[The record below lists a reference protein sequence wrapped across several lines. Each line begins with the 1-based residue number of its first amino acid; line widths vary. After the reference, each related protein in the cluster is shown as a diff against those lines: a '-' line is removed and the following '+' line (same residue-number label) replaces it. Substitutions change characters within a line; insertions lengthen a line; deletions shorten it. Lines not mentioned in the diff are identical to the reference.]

1 MATINQL
8 SAINTL
14 SGSDQVPVYSSQN
27 GDARKASLSTFL
39 DYVEANFASPQ
50 YTTQYASPSVNG
62 FVVTVA
68 STTQP
73 TWLLLT
79 PTGAFA
85 TGTIVLPAAA
95 SIADGT
101 ELLVYSSQDVSA
113 LTVSLNGA
121 TAVNGAPGFLSAGG
135 SFTLRFDKLSNSW
148 WATEGQSSGTYSQ
161 GSWTPVVNA
170 AVVVGTVT
178 YTGRWTRIGR
188 QVTVEI
194 LVTPAALSSLAFT
207 AGTSYWTGLPAT
219 LFPWAGANVIAS
231 GPANAGYPGVGLA
244 VLDITPGLGK
254 IVTLSNNANFLASS
268 RTLFTATYTI

>member
-1 MATINQL
+1 MATLNQL
-8 SAINTL
+8 STATSL
-14 SGSDQVPVYSSQN
+14 TSSDQIIFYSTVN
-27 GDARKASLSTFL
+27 GSGRKASLNTL
-39 DYVEANFASPQ
+39 LEYIEANFASPEFA
-50 YTTQYASPSVNG
+50 TQYASPNVNG

-68 STTQP
+68 STTSS

-101 ELLVYSSQDVSA
+101 ELLVYSSQDVAA

-121 TAVNGAPGFLSAGG
+121 TAVNGAPGFISANA

-148 WATEGQSSGTYSQ
+148 WAVQGQSSGTYSQ

-170 AVVVGTVT
+170 AVVVGTVN
-178 YTGRWTRIGR
+178 YTGRWTRVGR

-194 LVTPAALSSLAFT
+194 LVEPQALSSLAFT
-207 AGTSYWTGLPAT
+207 GGASYWTGLPST
-219 LFPWAGANVIAS
+219 LFPWSGANANAS
-231 GPANAGYPGVGLA
+231 GPANASYPGVGLV
-244 VLDITPGLGK
+244 VLDNTPGLGK